1 MLGRPDPPA
10 SGYPT
15 GCGPAPVPT
24 YGGVVPDSTNS
35 HDTTDVPTENVLIL
49 SCPDQRGIVATVT
62 ALLFEHGANIE
73 ESQQFQDPRTA
84 QFFMRIRFSVDIGG
98 PSAQRWRALF
108 SPVGTAYDM
117 DWSIRD
123 AATPYRA
130 VLMVSKFGHC
140 LNDLLFR
147 WRSGALNLDIPA
159 VVSNHPDLEPLV
171 ASYGIPFHH
180 VPITADT
187 KPQAEEALRRIV
199 GEHDVDLV
207 VLARYMQVLSDD
219 LTRDLSGRVI
229 NIHHSF
235 LPSFKGAKPYHQAF
249 ARGVKRV
256 GATAHYVTA
265 DLDEGPIIEQD
276 VVRVDH
282 RMTPDDLVR
291 AGEEVESRVLARAVR
306 WHCESRVLLNGDRT
320 VVFS

>member
-1 MLGRPDPPA
+1 MP
-10 SGYPT
+10 
-15 GCGPAPVPT
+15 
-24 YGGVVPDSTNS
+24 
-35 HDTTDVPTENVLIL
+35 DTTDVPTDNVLIL

-62 ALLFEHGANIE
+62 ALLFEQGANIE
-73 ESQQFQDPRTA
+73 ESQQFQDARTA

-98 PSAQRWRALF
+98 PSAQRWRELF
-108 SPVGTAYDM
+108 GPVATAYGM
-117 DWSIRD
+117 DCSIRD

-130 VLMVSKFGHC
+130 VLMVSRFGHC

-147 WRSGALNLDIPA
+147 WRSGALNMDIPA
-159 VVSNHPDLEPLV
+159 VVSNHRDLEPLV
-171 ASYGIPFHH
+171 ASYGIAFHH
-180 VPITADT
+180 VPVTADT
-187 KPQAEEALRRIV
+187 KPQAEETLRRIV

-282 RMTPDDLVR
+282 RMTPEDLVR

>member
-1 MLGRPDPPA
+1 MSR
-10 SGYPT
+10 
-15 GCGPAPVPT
+15 
-24 YGGVVPDSTNS
+24 
-35 HDTTDVPTENVLIL
+35 TTVPTEVVLVL
-49 SCPDQRGIVATVT
+49 SCPDRRGIVAAVS

-73 ESQQFQDPRTA
+73 ESQQFDDVRTDH
-84 QFFMRIRFSVDIGG
+84 FFMRIRFSVEIGG
-98 PSAQRWRALF
+98 PSLEEWQALF
-108 SPVGTAYDM
+108 APVAASSAMEWTM
-117 DWSIRD
+117 RD
-123 AATPYRA
+123 AATPLRTL
-130 VLMVSKFGHC
+130 LMVSRFGHC

-147 WRSGALNLDIPA
+147 WRSGQLAMDVPA
-159 VVSNHPDLEPLV
+159 VVSNHRDLEPLV
-171 ASYGIPFHH
+171 ASYGVPFVH
-180 VPITADT
+180 VPVTAAT
-187 KPQAEEALRRIV
+187 KPEAEARLRELV
-199 GEHDVDLV
+199 AEHDVELV

-219 LTRDLSGRVI
+219 LSRDLSGRVI

-249 ARGVKRV
+249 ARGVKLV
-256 GATAHYVTA
+256 GATAHYVTP

-282 RMTPDDLVR
+282 RMAAEDLVR

>member
-1 MLGRPDPPA
+1 
-10 SGYPT
+10 
-15 GCGPAPVPT
+15 
-24 YGGVVPDSTNS
+24 VVP
-35 HDTTDVPTENVLIL
+35 DTTDVPTDNVLIL
-49 SCPDQRGIVATVT
+49 SCPDRRGSVATVT

-98 PSAQRWRALF
+98 PPAQRWRELF
-108 SPVGTAYDM
+108 TPVATAYGM

-130 VLMVSKFGHC
+130 LLMVSRFGHC

-147 WRSGALNLDIPA
+147 WRSGALNMDIPA
-159 VVSNHPDLEPLV
+159 VVSNHRDLEPLV

-180 VPITADT
+180 VPVTAET

-199 GEHDVDLV
+199 GEHAVDLV

-282 RMTPDDLVR
+282 RMTPEDLVR

>member
-1 MLGRPDPPA
+1 MP
-10 SGYPT
+10 
-15 GCGPAPVPT
+15 
-24 YGGVVPDSTNS
+24 
-35 HDTTDVPTENVLIL
+35 DTTAPTENVLIL

-73 ESQQFQDPRTA
+73 ESQQFDDVRTD
-84 QFFMRIRFSVDIGG
+84 QFFMRIRFSVEVGG
-98 PSAQRWRALF
+98 PGTGRWRELF
-108 SPVGTAYDM
+108 EPVAAAYGM
-117 DWSIRD
+117 EWSIRD
-123 AATPYRA
+123 AASPYRA
-130 VLMVSKFGHC
+130 LLMVSRFGHC

-147 WRSGALNLDIPA
+147 WRSGAVNMEIPA
-159 VVSNHPDLEPLV
+159 VVSNHRDLETLV
-171 ASYGIPFHH
+171 QSYGIPFHH
-180 VPITADT
+180 VPVTPGT
-187 KPQAEEALRRIV
+187 KPEAEARLREIV
-199 GEHDVDLV
+199 AAHRVELV

-219 LTRDLSGRVI
+219 LSRDLSGRVV

-249 ARGVKRV
+249 ARGVKLV

-282 RMTPDDLVR
+282 RMAPDDLVR

>member
-1 MLGRPDPPA
+1 MP
-10 SGYPT
+10 
-15 GCGPAPVPT
+15 
-24 YGGVVPDSTNS
+24 
-35 HDTTDVPTENVLIL
+35 DTTAVPTENVLIL

-73 ESQQFQDPRTA
+73 ESQQFLDVRTN
-84 QFFMRIRFSVDIGG
+84 QFFMRIRFSVDLGG
-98 PSAQRWRALF
+98 PPTPRWRELF
-108 SPVGTAYDM
+108 APVATDYGM

-130 VLMVSKFGHC
+130 LLMVSRFGHC

-147 WRSGALNLDIPA
+147 WRSGALNMDIPA
-159 VVSNHPDLEPLV
+159 VVSNHRDLEPLV
-171 ASYGIPFHH
+171 TSYGVPFHH
-180 VPITADT
+180 VPVTAET
-187 KPQAEEALRRIV
+187 KPEAEEVLRRLV
-199 GEHDVDLV
+199 GEHDIDLV

-282 RMTPDDLVR
+282 RMTPEDLVR

>member
-1 MLGRPDPPA
+1 
-10 SGYPT
+10 
-15 GCGPAPVPT
+15 
-24 YGGVVPDSTNS
+24 VVPELTAVNS
-35 HDTTDVPTENVLIL
+35 ENVLIL

-73 ESQQFQDPRTA
+73 ESQQFLDPRTD
-84 QFFMRIRFSVDIGG
+84 QFFMRIRFSVKTDGAA
-98 PSAQRWRALF
+98 AQAWRDLF
-108 SPVGTAYDM
+108 APVATAYGM
-117 DWSIRD
+117 DWSVRD
-123 AATPYRA
+123 ASTPYRA
-130 VLMVSKFGHC
+130 LVMVSRFGHC

-147 WRSGALNLDIPA
+147 WKSGALNLDIPA
-159 VVSNHPDLEPLV
+159 VVSNHRDLEPLV

-180 VPITADT
+180 LPITPDT
-187 KPQAEEALRRIV
+187 KPEAEQALRRV
-199 GEHDVDLV
+199 VAEHDVDLV

-282 RMTPDDLVR
+282 RMTPEDLVR

>member
-1 MLGRPDPPA
+1 VVEVESKACPGR
-10 SGYPT
+10 
-15 GCGPAPVPT
+15 T
-24 YGGVVPDSTNS
+24 YGGPMS
-35 HDTTDVPTENVLIL
+35 DTTDTPTENVLIL

-73 ESQQFQDPRTA
+73 ESQQFDDVRTD
-84 QFFMRIRFSVDIGG
+84 QFFMRIRFSVELGG
-98 PSAQRWRALF
+98 PSTERWRELF
-108 SPVGTAYDM
+108 EAVATAYGM
-117 DWSIRD
+117 EWSIRD
-123 AATPYRA
+123 AATPYRTL
-130 VLMVSKFGHC
+130 VMVSRFGHC

-147 WRSGALNLDIPA
+147 WRSGALNMEVPA
-159 VVSNHPDLEPLV
+159 VVSNHRDLEPLV
-171 ASYGIPFHH
+171 QSYGIPFHH
-180 VPITADT
+180 VPVTPQT
-187 KPQAEEALRRIV
+187 KPDAEARLREIV
-199 GEHDVDLV
+199 AGQDIDLV

-219 LTRDLSGRVI
+219 LSRELNGRVV

-249 ARGVKRV
+249 ARGVKLV

-282 RMTPDDLVR
+282 RMAPEDLVR